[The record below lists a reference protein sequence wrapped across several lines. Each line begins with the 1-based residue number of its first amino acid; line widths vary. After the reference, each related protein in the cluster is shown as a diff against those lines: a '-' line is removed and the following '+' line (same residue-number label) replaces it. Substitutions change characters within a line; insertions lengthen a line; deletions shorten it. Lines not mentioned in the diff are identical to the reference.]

1 MYKKLDKLYLIFIS
15 LGIIYVL
22 IYNIFHYDQSFGY
35 DGEAH
40 GSYIDNIIYMYQPGS
55 DVPSSKYTREFFSPP
70 VPYIFP
76 STVNLACKIFL
87 QSDDIFEHCRLLYSF
102 NNMILQSIMFLF
114 TLFTYKKI
122 FNLLKINS
130 SLLSVL
136 LLIGIFTANYKAVSM
151 LRGEIYV
158 LLFNSILMYRFVKLF
173 KNNFKYNLSDILT
186 IGSLIGL
193 IALSKQWGFLLFPAY
208 FGIIL
213 FVKNQS
219 IRIRYT
225 KFLIYAFF
233 TGFVISSWFY
243 FNLFFEYGSFTAFN
257 MDPVAFSLNNQPR
270 SFYLPF
276 ESDSRMVFTKPIRPH
291 FTNQFIPVLYSD
303 LWGDYWGYF
312 AFTSR
317 ALDIGKNQLLIGDYL
332 ARVNIVSLVPTTILF
347 LGLRNSFSFSKKGN
361 KKYVDYFVS
370 YTFLSILVSF
380 IGFLW
385 FLISYPESSG
395 DTNKATYIIHL
406 FHLIGILS
414 IIYLDKIKFANIK
427 KYYSVV
433 TLLVIVFFHNI
444 SAMTSHFP
452 LQDTLRN
459 IEFALK
465 MF

>member
-1 MYKKLDKLYLIFIS
+1 MYKRLDKLYLILIS
-15 LGIIYVL
+15 LGIVYVL

-40 GSYIDNIIYMYQPGS
+40 GSYIDNILYIYEPGS
-55 DVPSSKYTREFFSPP
+55 DVPSSTYTREFFSPP
-70 VPYIFP
+70 IPYIFP
-76 STVNLACKIFL
+76 STINLLCKMYL
-87 QSDDIFEHCRLLYSF
+87 QSEDIFEHCRLLYSF

-122 FNLLKINS
+122 FKLLNIDN
-130 SLLSVL
+130 SLLSTL
-136 LLIGIFTANYKAVSM
+136 LLIGVFTANFKAVAM

-158 LLFNSILMYRFVKLF
+158 LLFNSILMYKFIKLF
-173 KNNFKYNLSDILT
+173 KNNFKYKTSDILL

-193 IALSKQWGFLLFPAY
+193 IALSKQWGFLLFPGY
-208 FGIIL
+208 FALVLFIKERSTRIIY
-213 FVKNQS
+213 S
-219 IRIRYT
+219 
-225 KFLIYAFF
+225 KFLIYTFF
-233 TGFVISSWFY
+233 TGFIISSWFY

-257 MDPVAFSLNNQPR
+257 MEPVAFSFYNQPR

-276 ESDSRMVFTKPIRPH
+276 ESDSGMVFTKPIRPY
-291 FTNQFIPVLYSD
+291 FRNQFVPVLYSD

-317 ALDIGKNQLLIGDYL
+317 ALDIGRNQLLIGDYL
-332 ARVNIVSLVPTTILF
+332 ARVNIASLIPTLLMIL
-347 LGLRNSFSFSKKGN
+347 GIKNSFSFSKKSN
-361 KKYVDYFVS
+361 KQYVTFFVS
-370 YTFLSILVSF
+370 YVSISILVSF

-414 IIYLDKIKFANIK
+414 IIYLNKMKISNIK
-427 KYYSVV
+427 KYYSVL

-444 SAMTSHFP
+444 SAMMSHFP
-452 LQDTLRN
+452 LQDTLRYIKFN
-459 IEFALK
+459 LH
-465 MF
+465 